1 MKKNNYIEFRR
12 YSDFQFNAILLDVVQ
27 KYFRLKKSCE
37 IAEKILKENCHD
49 FYFPLD
55 MSEIN
60 NSYCEVMNV
69 AAERNIPVNYSIS
82 DFECSVEEVA
92 HVLNTMCGLELSWLD
107 ENRVIFDKDDVDG
120 LATKIISVCE
130 ARLFPK
136 EECIARSKDFAQQ
149 LKFKEYI
156 YLYE

>member
-37 IAEKILKENCHD
+37 IAKKILKENCHD

-92 HVLNTMCGLELSWLD
+92 QVLNTMCGLELSWLD
-107 ENRVIFDKDDVDG
+107 ENRVIFDKDAFYIEEENTLEFYKNLISNLTDEQISSFGSVIDDVYM
-120 LATKIISVCE
+120 LS
-130 ARLFPK
+130 L
-136 EECIARSKDFAQQ
+136 
-149 LKFKEYI
+149 
-156 YLYE
+156 

>member
-37 IAEKILKENCHD
+37 IAKKILKENCHD

-107 ENRVIFDKDDVDG
+107 ENRVIFDKDDVDAFYIEEENT
-120 LATKIISVCE
+120 LEFYKNLISNLTDEQISSFGSVIDDVYM
-130 ARLFPK
+130 L
-136 EECIARSKDFAQQ
+136 S
-149 LKFKEYI
+149 L
-156 YLYE
+156 